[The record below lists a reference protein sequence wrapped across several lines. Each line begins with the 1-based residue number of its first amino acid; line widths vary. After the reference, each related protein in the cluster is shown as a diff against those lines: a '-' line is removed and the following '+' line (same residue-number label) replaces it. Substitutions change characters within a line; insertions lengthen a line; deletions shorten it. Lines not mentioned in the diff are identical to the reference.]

1 MAIVI
6 ELPRGLQQF
15 SAGNAAVTLDGPT
28 RFSEAIA
35 GLIAMHPRL
44 KSRLV
49 TPVGAIYD
57 YVGIFVNDRRI
68 AAVDTA
74 NLRLTDG
81 DVISLV
87 PAMAGG

>member
-6 ELPRGLQQF
+6 ELPRGLRQF
-15 SAGNAAVTLDGPT
+15 SAGNAVVTLDGPT
-28 RFSEAIA
+28 RFADAIA
-35 GLIAMHPRL
+35 GLTALYPHL

-49 TPVGAIYD
+49 TPVGALYD

-68 AAVDTA
+68 AAGEAADLWLA
-74 NLRLTDG
+74 DG